1 MPFDDTNTV
10 PLLYYLLHESVALW
24 HDSDHRL
31 LGFGELLAG
40 EIWSDTVVV
49 WRGATGEREEG
60 EYKRKTFFTDTMKTT
75 FSTEYL
81 TLFIKNKRRVMSS
94 EGFSASEKMCDM
106 LVGVTARNGRLAH
119 FYFYFF
125 NLLGRV

>member
-49 WRGATGEREEG
+49 WLGSGG
-60 EYKRKTFFTDTMKTT
+60 KGG
-75 FSTEYL
+75 
-81 TLFIKNKRRVMSS
+81 KRRRGILK
-94 EGFSASEKMCDM
+94 ENIF
-106 LVGVTARNGRLAH
+106 H
-119 FYFYFF
+119 
-125 NLLGRV
+125 